1 MMFAVRKSFKH
12 LANFFS
18 SRVLPII
25 LPLKYVNAPVFSGF
39 SGEKI
44 LFFAP
49 GQRRTPPRPTERV
62 AKAVAS
68 ERIYDAATHLPRLR
82 ESIAK
87 PMTTAAW
94 RQG

>member
-44 LFFAP
+44 LFFCSREASNPAAP
-49 GQRRTPPRPTERV
+49 YGESHQ
-62 AKAVAS
+62 S
-68 ERIYDAATHLPRLR
+68 SRLR
-82 ESIAK
+82 KDI
-87 PMTTAAW
+87 
-94 RQG
+94 